1 MRLREVQKGNINGGN
16 YPMATRRTL
25 SRDRSVVSDQR
36 ALRSKQRKLEIE
48 VRETLRRLIVTM
60 PGTGYAMEFAQTDG
74 RLGLVSGFGHDD
86 KTAPVTSRQFAA
98 LAENAAKDKAREL
111 GWSAQ
116 RGVSS
121 RAWIDKS
128 PKR

>member
-16 YPMATRRTL
+16 YPMATRRTF

-60 PGTGYAMEFAQTDG
+60 PGTEYAMEFAQTE
-74 RLGLVSGFGHDD
+74 RTLGLVSGFGHDD
-86 KTAPVTSRQFAA
+86 RKAPITSRQFAA

-111 GWSAQ
+111 GWSAH
-116 RGVSS
+116 RGVRS

>member
-1 MRLREVQKGNINGGN
+1 
-16 YPMATRRTL
+16 MATRRTL
-25 SRDRSVVSDQR
+25 SRDRSVVPDQR

-60 PGTGYAMEFAQTDG
+60 PGTRYAMEFAQTDG

-86 KTAPVTSRQFAA
+86 KTAPLTSRQFAA

-116 RGVSS
+116 RGISS
-121 RAWIDKS
+121 RAWVDKS
-128 PKR
+128 PER